1 MAIALASDAQA
12 LLTMMAESGLP
23 PYEQMTPEQAREI
36 LAQAGPA
43 MAFPKAEVG
52 SVEDI
57 SADGP
62 AGPLGLRLYKPARTA
77 AQPSPALLYF
87 HGGGWMLGNLESHDD
102 ICRRFCD
109 LLDMPVLAVDYR
121 LAPEHPFPAAV
132 DDSLAAARWLF
143 DHAET
148 LGIDPRRIAVGGDS
162 AGGNLAAVAALA
174 SARGQLPPF
183 AYQLLFYP
191 VTDVGE
197 ESAGYARV
205 AEGVPLTGATM
216 RWFRE
221 AYLADP
227 AHGQDWR
234 ASPLRADTL
243 AGTPPAFVI
252 TMHHDP
258 LAEEGIA
265 YARRLADDG
274 VTVTH
279 LHYSHHLHGILS
291 MGAMMRE
298 AEGALRSASA
308 ALKAH
313 LSTGQA

>member
-43 MAFPKAEVG
+43 MAFPKVEVG

-57 SADGP
+57 IAQGP
-62 AGPLGLRLYKPARTA
+62 AGPLTLRLYKPAHTA
-77 AQPSPALLYF
+77 TQPSPALLYF

-109 LLDMPVLAVDYR
+109 LLEMPVLAVDYR
-121 LAPEHPFPAAV
+121 LAPEHP

-143 DHAET
+143 EHAEA

-162 AGGNLAAVAALA
+162 AGGNLAAVTALA
-174 SARGQLPPF
+174 AARGQLPAF

-216 RWFRE
+216 RWFRQ
-221 AYLADP
+221 AYLSDP
-227 AHGQDWR
+227 AHGRDWR

-265 YARRLADDG
+265 YARRLADEG

-279 LHYSHHLHGILS
+279 IHYSHHLHGILS
-291 MGAMMRE
+291 MGALMRDAE
-298 AEGALRSASA
+298 AALRSASA
-308 ALKAH
+308 TLKAH
-313 LSTGQA
+313 LSTEQA